1 MAEESV
7 ILAGLNTLRAIGFF
21 DFLLPFLL
29 FFAVI
34 YAVLAKSKIFESEP
48 GKERRDINAVV
59 AFVIAMIATTTS
71 WVLLALNQ
79 FLPWV
84 GFISIVLLGFL
95 ILGSM
100 IYGGDITKIFQDETL
115 RNIAI
120 GLIGFVVFIAMYYAL
135 GWQTML
141 NLFGLSNVDYA
152 LVLIGII
159 LVIVVVVMFKPSKP
173 AKTTAATTGGTG

>member
-1 MAEESV
+1 MVDESI
-7 ILAGLNTLRAIGFF
+7 ILGGIKTLRTLGFF

-34 YAVLAKSKIFESEP
+34 YAILAKSKIFESEP

-84 GFISIVLLGFL
+84 GFITIVLLGFL

-100 IYGGDITKIFQDETL
+100 VYGGDVTAAFKENPVM
-115 RNIAI
+115 RNLAV
-120 GLIGFVVFIAMYYAL
+120 GLVGFVVFIVMYYAL
-135 GWQTML
+135 GWQSFF
-141 NLFGLSNVDYA
+141 NIFGLSNVDYA
-152 LVLIGII
+152 LILIGII
-159 LVIVVVVMFKPSKP
+159 LIIVLYVMFKGGKPENKTAPSK
-173 AKTTAATTGGTG
+173 

>member
-1 MAEESV
+1 MAEESI
-7 ILAGLNTLRAIGFF
+7 ILSGLQTLRTLGFF

-34 YAVLAKSKIFESEP
+34 YAILAKSKIFESEA

-59 AFVIAMIATTTS
+59 AFVIAMITTTTS

-84 GFISIVLLGFL
+84 GFIVIVLLGFL

-100 IYGGDITKIFQDETL
+100 LYGGDVTKAFSDPML
-115 RNIAI
+115 KYLAI
-120 GLIGFVVFIAMYYAL
+120 GLAGFIVFIAMYYAL
-135 GWQTML
+135 GWQ
-141 NLFGLSNVDYA
+141 NLFNFFGLSNVDYA
-152 LVLIGII
+152 LLLIGII
-159 LVIVVVVMFKPSKP
+159 LIIVLVVIFKGGKSGETSGASK
-173 AKTTAATTGGTG
+173 TG